1 MDELPP
7 TFPPSAAGCH
17 AWWPTYERTVLITVE
32 GYCICGGP
40 YYFYLKR
47 VVKGNTAEAQ
57 SREKLQPQQ
66 IKVYPVIAVPQKTR
80 LAFRKSLTVL
90 RRA

>member
-1 MDELPP
+1 MNNHLI
-7 TFPPSAAGCH
+7 PPSAAGCH

>member
-1 MDELPP
+1 MNNHLI
-7 TFPPSAAGCH
+7 PPSAAGCH

-66 IKVYPVIAVPQKTR
+66 IKVIPVIAVVGMWW
-80 LAFRKSLTVL
+80 LAFWKSLTVL